1 MPLSRTAVVL
11 FNLGGPDGPKAV
23 RPFLFNLFN
32 DPAIITLPAPFRTL
46 LAQWLSRRRTPA
58 AQAIYAQMGGSSP
71 LLPNTED
78 QARALADQ
86 LVENGEARIF
96 IAMRYW
102 NPRADEAVRAV
113 KDYDPDLVVLLP
125 LYPQFSTTTTGSSL
139 REWFALADRFGLTA
153 PTRTVCCYPT
163 LPGFINA
170 CADLVIPAVREAR
183 QAGAVRVL
191 LSAHGL
197 PERVVRNGDPYEWQ
211 VEQSAAAL
219 AQAVRARAPDLGEI
233 DWRVSYQSRAT
244 PEAWLKPDTEDEVKL
259 AGSERRSLVL
269 LPIAFVSEHSETLVE
284 LDIEYAEVA
293 ARAGVPRYV
302 RVPTVKADTQFVA
315 GLAELVRRMMVSDKP
330 VCSQFGTR
338 LCPTGFSGCPNSRR

>member
-1 MPLSRTAVVL
+1 VSRIAVVL
-11 FNLGGPDGPKAV
+11 FNLGGPDSPDAI

-32 DPAIITLPAPFRTL
+32 DPAILTMPAPFRTL
-46 LAQWLSRRRTPA
+46 LAQFLSRRRTPA
-58 AQAIYAQMGGSSP
+58 AREIYAKMGGSSP

-78 QARALADQ
+78 QARALAD
-86 LVENGEARIF
+86 LLAGNGDVQIF

-102 NPRADEAVRAV
+102 NPRADEAVQAI
-113 KDYDPDLVVLLP
+113 KAYEPDLVVLLP
-125 LYPQFSTTTTGSSL
+125 LYPQFSTTTTASSL
-139 REWFALADRFGLTA
+139 REWFAVADRHGLDV

-170 CADLVIPAVREAR
+170 YADLVIPAIREAR
-183 QAGAVRVL
+183 EAGAVRVL

-197 PERVVRNGDPYEWQ
+197 PERVIRNGDPYQWQ

-219 AQAVRARAPDLGEI
+219 AQAVRNRAPDLGEV

-259 AGSERRSLVL
+259 AGAERRSLVL

-284 LDIEYAEVA
+284 LDMEYAEVA
-293 ARAGVPRYV
+293 AHAGVPRYV
-302 RVPTVKADTQFVA
+302 RVPTVKADEQFVA
-315 GLAELVRRMMVSDKP
+315 GLAELVRRMLVSDKP
-330 VCSQFGTR
+330 ICSQFGNR
-338 LCPTGFSGCPNSRR
+338 LCPVGFSGCPNSRR